1 MEDTAKR
8 FWAQYSIRKAL
19 QTLAYWRTKIKD
31 GGNDNKSLERYAM
44 WWAYIEDERTKAG
57 VPPRKRQGERGK
69 DTKPRKRA
77 DRTVRVRQAAVVPPA
92 WVPPDLRW
100 D

>member
-1 MEDTAKR
+1 MDTKQ

-19 QTLAYWRTKIKD
+19 QALSYWRNKITD
-31 GGNDNKSLERYAM
+31 GSTDDESLEGYAM
-44 WWAYIEDERTKAG
+44 WYAYLEDERIKAG
-57 VPPRKRQGERGK
+57 VPPRKKQGGRGK

-77 DRTVRVRQAAVVPPA
+77 ERPRRPKKIHIVVPMG
-92 WVPPDLRW
+92 WVPTDLRW

>member
-19 QTLAYWRTKIKD
+19 QTLAYWRSKIVSGCSD
-31 GGNDNKSLERYAM
+31 DKSLQRYAM
-44 WWAYIEDERTKAG
+44 WWAYVEDERTKAG

-69 DTKPRKRA
+69 DTKPRKRP

-92 WVPPDLRW
+92 WVPDALSW